1 MPSFSSP
8 ADALSE
14 PWASTTL
21 PALER
26 ANLLLAAMTFEDKV
40 NLVMGDT
47 AALAHLRIPSLEKVD
62 ASGGLRGDTG
72 VTAFPIPLALAATFN
87 SSLAYDYGAAIGA
100 EARAHGWSVI
110 LGPTVDVERRGNSGR
125 LPEGYGEDPLLNGV
139 IGERVSRGMQDQRL
153 ITNLKHFSAYNQEKD
168 RNTLSVRVSERA
180 LHERYNAPFY
190 HIIKRGAALS
200 IMGAYPRING
210 TYACENAALMDGLR
224 AETGW
229 HGFMLSDFLAGEDPV
244 AGFNA
249 GIDNTTLYPNFPREA
264 FGDGR
269 VSGARL
275 DQAAQRTLFA
285 VFASGLYELPA
296 GVLEKTKPVSTNAHK
311 ALAQRAGE
319 QSIVLLKNRDALL
332 PLDKARL
339 RTLAVI
345 GCAGRDVITGP
356 EGSTYVQPDDFQTP
370 LDAIARAAG
379 DGVRVRFAQGSHG
392 DHPLP
397 VIPASALTTPDGTS
411 PGLLG
416 AFYANADFAGEP
428 VATQI
433 APTLDFAAAPVDEL
447 PGGWSARWRGML
459 TAPRSGWVNLSVLCS
474 GSVKVFIDGR
484 CVIAGTRE
492 TSYFITNAYS
502 YPLLCGAMMTAGR
515 AAEIVVEFSSPFSP
529 LHMFMGKHLHLG
541 WQPHSLLPEAVA
553 AAAQADAAVVWVNQA
568 AGEGMD
574 RDSFGLPGDQNAL
587 IEAVCAANPNTV
599 VVLNTSGAVLMP
611 WLDRVAAV
619 LQVWYPGE
627 VVGTAPAAVLFGDAE
642 PGGRLPITFPATEE
656 QTIPAYAGGGAVDLA
671 EGVFAGY
678 RHFMRHAHTPLFAFG
693 HGLSYTTF
701 EYSDL
706 GIAPLSEPD
715 AFSVRVRVRN
725 SGTRSGSEVV
735 QAYVGELPAPVP
747 MPARQLAGFA
757 KVTLGPGEAAVAE
770 IVVARRSLS
779 YWDESAQAWATPA
792 GRVNVFVGGSL
803 ADERLRGAFDVR

>member
-1 MPSFSSP
+1 MSSTNTSVDTR
-8 ADALSE
+8 AE
-14 PWASTTL
+14 PWANAAL
-21 PALER
+21 PAQKR
-26 ANLLLAAMTFEDKV
+26 AELLLAAMTFEDKV
-40 NLVMGDT
+40 NLVMGKT
-47 AALAHLRIPSLEKVD
+47 AALAHLHIPSLEKVD

-87 SSLAYDYGAAIGA
+87 CSLAYDYGAAIGE

-139 IGERVSRGMQDQRL
+139 IGERVSRGMQDQYL
-153 ITNLKHFSAYNQEKD
+153 ISNLKHFSAYNQEKD

-190 HIIKRGAALS
+190 YAIERGAALS

-210 TYACENAALMDGLR
+210 TYACESAALMDGLR

-229 HGFMLSDFLAGEDPV
+229 QGFMLSDFLAGEDPV

-249 GIDNTTLYPNFPREA
+249 GIDSTTLYPHFPREA

-275 DQAAQRTLFA
+275 DQAVRRTLFA
-285 VFASGLYELPA
+285 VFASGLYEHPVGALDKA
-296 GVLEKTKPVSTNAHK
+296 KPVSSTAHK

-319 QSIVLLKNRDALL
+319 QSIVLLKNRDSLL

-356 EGSTYVQPDDFQTP
+356 EGSMYVTPDDYVTP
-370 LDAIARAAG
+370 LDAITRAAG
-379 DGVRVRFAQGSHG
+379 EGVRVRFAQGTHG

-397 VIPASALTTPDGTS
+397 VIPASALTAPDGAS

-433 APTLDFAAAPVDEL
+433 APTLDFAAAPVDGL
-447 PGGWSARWRGML
+447 PGSWSARWRGTL
-459 TAPRSGWVNLSVLCS
+459 TAPASGWVNFSVLCS
-474 GSVKVFIDGR
+474 GSVKIHIDGR
-484 CVIAGTRE
+484 CVLAGTRE
-492 TSYFITNAYS
+492 TSYFVTNAYS
-502 YPLLCGAMMTAGR
+502 YPLLGGAMMTAGVP
-515 AAEIVVEFSSPFSP
+515 ADIVVEFSSPFSP
-529 LHMFMGKHLHLG
+529 LHMFMGKHLHVG
-541 WQPHSLLPEAVA
+541 WQPHSLLPDAVA
-553 AAAQADAAVVWVNQA
+553 AAAQADAAVVWVNQV

-574 RDSFGLPGDQNAL
+574 RDSFRLPGDQNAL

-611 WLDRVAAV
+611 WIDRVAAV

-627 VVGTAPAAVLFGDAE
+627 AVGTAPAAVLFGAAE
-642 PGGRLPITFPATEE
+642 PGGRLPVTFPATEDHA
-656 QTIPAYAGGGAVDLA
+656 ILAYTGGGAVDLD

-678 RHFMRHAHTPLFAFG
+678 RHFLRHAHTPLFAFG

-701 EYSDL
+701 VYSSL
-706 GIAPLSEPD
+706 QIAPLPAPD
-715 AFSVRVRVRN
+715 AFLIRVTVRN
-725 SGTRSGSEVV
+725 SGARHGSEVV
-735 QAYVGELPAPVP
+735 QAYIGQLPTPVP
-747 MPARQLAGFA
+747 TSSRQLAGFA
-757 KVTLGPGEAAVAE
+757 KMTLAPGELAVAE
-770 IVVARRSLS
+770 ILVSRRALS
-779 YWDESAQAWATPA
+779 FWDESTQTWATPA
-792 GRVNVFVGGSL
+792 GRVNVYVGGSVV
-803 ADERLRGAFDVR
+803 DERLRGAFDVR